1 MMLLAAGSAEAQPG
15 SPAGPVPVE
24 RLAARRQALAARIGN
39 GVAILIAAPEGD
51 LDGRDHPQATFY
63 RQDNDFFYLTGIESP
78 GAWLALVA
86 RDSVLTET
94 IIFLPPLDT
103 LYERWW
109 GQRLGPTSE
118 ATTITGINDVRSA
131 AVAEADL
138 RRVIAQ
144 TGRGG
149 RTPTLFAKRGKAERE
164 NKFLGE
170 TVLSFPAL
178 RLEDLGASLAAMR
191 LVKDDDEIARIRRA
205 TELSVDGHL
214 AAWRAAR
221 PGAWER
227 DLEADAEAAF
237 RHGGAERLA
246 YPSIVGSGERSTH
259 FHMTENRGQLAG
271 GDVVVMDMAAEYGY
285 YKSDVTRTIPVN
297 GRFSAKQ
304 RAVYDVVLGAQ
315 QAAIDSVKPGIT
327 LGRLT
332 AISRD
337 YMREHSGSACGTAT
351 CDTYFL
357 HALSHWLGMD
367 THDVGAYNVPLAP
380 GMVFT
385 VEPGVVMAADGFRIG
400 IEDVVL
406 VTPNGHDVLSSRLPR
421 APAAIEAFFANRRP
435 SPPVR

>member
-1 MMLLAAGSAEAQPG
+1 M
-15 SPAGPVPVE
+15 
-24 RLAARRQALAARIGN
+24 GN

-63 RQDNDFFYLTGIESP
+63 RQDNDFFYLTGRESP

-86 RDSVLTET
+86 RDSVLTES
-94 IIFLPPLDT
+94 IVFLPPLDT

-109 GQRLGPTSE
+109 GRRLGPTSE
-118 ATTITGINDVRSA
+118 AATITGIKDVRSA
-131 AVAEADL
+131 ALAEADL
-138 RRVIAQ
+138 RRVIGQ

-149 RTPTLFAKRGKAERE
+149 RTPTLFAKRGSAERA
-164 NKFLGE
+164 NKFLSE
-170 TVLSFPAL
+170 TVLSFGGL
-178 RLEDLGASLAAMR
+178 RLEDLSPLLGAMR
-191 LVKDDDEIARIRRA
+191 LVKDGDEIARIRRA
-205 TELSVDGHL
+205 TEISVDGHL

-227 DLEADAEAAF
+227 ELEADAEAAF
-237 RHGGAERLA
+237 RRGGAERLA
-246 YPSIVGSGERSTH
+246 YPSIVGAGERSTH
-259 FHMTENRGQLAG
+259 FHMTENRGQLAD

-297 GRFSAKQ
+297 GKFSAKQ

-315 QAAIDSVKPGIT
+315 QAAIDSIRPGIT
-327 LGRLT
+327 LGHLT
-332 AISRD
+332 AISRE
-337 YMREHSGSACGTAT
+337 YMRSHSGSACGSVT

-367 THDVGAYNVPLAP
+367 THDVGTYNVPLAP

-406 VTPNGHDVLSSRLPR
+406 VTPNGREILSSRLPR
-421 APAAIEAFFANRRP
+421 EPGAVEAFFTKRQREPRAR
-435 SPPVR
+435 